1 ADVFPSTREPLVEF
15 IRTAYTEDKSIEWRR
30 IHKLPDYVRNFPH
43 NIHVDAGV
51 SCYSCHGQIMGMPV
65 VYQAE
70 SLSMAWCLDCHRDVN
85 KAREAGDAAAL
96 AQRLVPRDQVT
107 RLKWVEEEW
116 LGKPESRGAHA
127 EMLLESLRGGAP
139 PDCGACHY

>member
-1 ADVFPSTREPLVEF
+1 MARPLRHV
-15 IRTAYTEDKSIEWRR
+15 IRTAYAEDESVEWRR

-43 NIHVDAGV
+43 NIHIDAGV

-70 SLSMAWCLDCHRDVN
+70 SLSMSWCLDCHRDVN
-85 KAREAGDAAAL
+85 EARETGDAAAL
-96 AQRLVPRDQVT
+96 AQRLVPPDQVT

-116 LGKPESRGAHA
+116 LAKPEVRGAHA
-127 EMLLESLRGGAP
+127 EMLLDSLRGDAP
-139 PDCGACHY
+139 QNCGACHY